1 MISMAYSIKITQ
13 KTNKNRP
20 KTKLISVRIPEFAY
34 EQIEA
39 LVELGVFSSRTDFI
53 NYAIQKTLFELASIN
68 LPVSDDDLLKMM
80 ALGPESPPSE
90 NEVREVLADVEREV
104 KAKLS
109 SGSNRPERRR
119 VLRVRRTNRGT
130 SKDNA
135 TAD

>member
-1 MISMAYSIKITQ
+1 MAYSIKITQ

>member
-1 MISMAYSIKITQ
+1 MAYPIKITQ

-68 LPVSDDDLLKMM
+68 LPISDDNLLKMM

-90 NEVREVLADVEREV
+90 DEVREVLADVEREV

-109 SGSNRPERRR
+109 SGGNRPERRR
-119 VLRVRRTNRGT
+119 ILRVRRTNRST
-130 SKDNA
+130 SENNA